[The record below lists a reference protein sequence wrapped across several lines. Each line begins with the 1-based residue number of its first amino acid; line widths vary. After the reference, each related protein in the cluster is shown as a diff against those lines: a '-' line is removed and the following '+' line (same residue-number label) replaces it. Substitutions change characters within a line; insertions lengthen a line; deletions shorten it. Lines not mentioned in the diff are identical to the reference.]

1 MVLENVMFSSFHLFV
16 FYVVEFYKKMSIEI
30 SKSPGLPLAS
40 PVGQL
45 RRGKAFHSLGSLKPR
60 VSTLANVCY

>member
-1 MVLENVMFSSFHLFV
+1 MVLANLMFSSFHLFV
-16 FYVVEFYKKMSIEI
+16 FYVVEFYKKMSTEI
-30 SKSPGLPLAS
+30 SKSPGLPLVS

-45 RRGKAFHSLGSLKPR
+45 RWATAFHSLGSLKPW